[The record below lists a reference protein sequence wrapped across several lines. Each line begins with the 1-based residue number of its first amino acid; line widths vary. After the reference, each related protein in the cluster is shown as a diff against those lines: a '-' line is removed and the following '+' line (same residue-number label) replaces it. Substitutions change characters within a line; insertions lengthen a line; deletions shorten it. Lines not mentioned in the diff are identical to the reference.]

1 MLSFI
6 FSFIFFKF
14 STLLIFHSS
23 NPIAVD
29 SSKVAELFSTGS
41 SSSTAVN
48 VTDGDRSIDD
58 DAESLDAE
66 KMIEVNSAIAVEKE
80 IAADTLGTVFAA
92 TGNHFLPF
100 DEKAALE
107 LVNFLPHY
115 YEGIR
120 KSATES
126 LLEIIRTFYTLSD
139 PSDWLP
145 GIQVKVSIHRNV
157 KDLIGH
163 ALPAL
168 LDMYETEDDKSIS
181 KNSYIRM
188 RIHRNS
194 AHFDTSPV
202 DETNTIFF

>member
-1 MLSFI
+1 
-6 FSFIFFKF
+6 
-14 STLLIFHSS
+14 
-23 NPIAVD
+23 
-29 SSKVAELFSTGS
+29 
-41 SSSTAVN
+41 
-48 VTDGDRSIDD
+48 
-58 DAESLDAE
+58 
-66 KMIEVNSAIAVEKE
+66 MIEVNSAIAVEKE
-80 IAADTLGTVFAA
+80 ITADTLGTVFAA

-188 RIHRNS
+188 RIHRDS